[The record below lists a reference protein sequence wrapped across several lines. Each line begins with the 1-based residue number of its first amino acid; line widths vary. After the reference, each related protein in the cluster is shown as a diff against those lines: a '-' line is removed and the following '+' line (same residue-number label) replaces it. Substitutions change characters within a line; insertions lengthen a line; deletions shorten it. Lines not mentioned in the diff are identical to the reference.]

1 MADEPIDI
9 AKWFTD
15 QSEPSGY
22 TYERALVL
30 GGTVSAACYTA
41 GVSDFLLQVL
51 DTWTAAKDRSDP
63 QGAPLRAP
71 SGSLPE
77 QHSNGTSLV
86 SLGAKAEVS
95 DDRLAARNAG

>member
-15 QSEPSGY
+15 QPEPPGH
-22 TYERALVL
+22 TYELALVL
-30 GGTVSAACYTA
+30 GGTVSAGCYTA
-41 GVSDFLLQVL
+41 GIFDFLLEAL

-63 QGAPLRAP
+63 RAP
-71 SGSLPE
+71 HSERHPDNCRNTAMEPRSLAWELKPR
-77 QHSNGTSLV
+77 
-86 SLGAKAEVS
+86 VS